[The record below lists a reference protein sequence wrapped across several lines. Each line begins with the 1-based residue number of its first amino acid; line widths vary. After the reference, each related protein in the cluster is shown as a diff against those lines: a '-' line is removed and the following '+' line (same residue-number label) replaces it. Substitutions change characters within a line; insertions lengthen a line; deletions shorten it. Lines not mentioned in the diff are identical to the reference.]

1 MINSI
6 FSFFFAALM
15 WTQVPQW
22 NDDWSKCAVDV
33 PDVDCHWYI
42 VDPDNTFGVG
52 YDKESAPLFS
62 VEGLY
67 DISKLKNTM
76 EKLQDEVV

>member
-1 MINSI
+1 
-6 FSFFFAALM
+6 M

-42 VDPDNTFGVG
+42 VDPDNTFGAG

-67 DISKLKNTM
+67 DISKLKDTLT
-76 EKLQDEVV
+76 KLQSA

>member
-6 FSFFFAALM
+6 FSFLFAAIM

-52 YDKESAPLFS
+52 YKKEIAPLFS

-67 DISKLKNTM
+67 DISKLKDVMKN
-76 EKLQDEVV
+76 LQVES

>member
-1 MINSI
+1 MINSVLSI
-6 FSFFFAALM
+6 FFAALM

-67 DISKLKNTM
+67 DISKLKDTLT
-76 EKLQDEVV
+76 KLQSA

>member
-6 FSFFFAALM
+6 FSFLFAALM

-52 YDKESAPLFS
+52 YKKETAPLFS

-76 EKLQDEVV
+76 EKLQDKVV

>member
-1 MINSI
+1 MINSVLSI
-6 FSFFFAALM
+6 FFAAIM

-33 PDVDCHWYI
+33 PDVECHWYI
-42 VDPDNTFGVG
+42 VDPDNTFGIG
-52 YDKESAPLFS
+52 YDKKSAPLFS

-67 DISKLKNTM
+67 DISKLKNTL
-76 EKLQDEVV
+76 EKLQDNVV